1 VPIIS
6 NNMSVFRIGLD
17 SDEEKSNNQ
26 HFYMSPNSAKFF
38 KRVKIHEMVPI
49 DKEIETDKQL
59 IKTLLDQNRELV
71 DAATVD
77 ESRIKML
84 EEILEEKEAA
94 IKYLKE
100 KNILLVEGV
109 ESMRKNINMQISEIV
124 AKGSK

>member
-6 NNMSVFRIGLD
+6 NNMSVFRIRLD
-17 SDEEKSNNQ
+17 DEEKLNNP
-26 HFYMSPNSAKFF
+26 HYCMSPNSAKFF